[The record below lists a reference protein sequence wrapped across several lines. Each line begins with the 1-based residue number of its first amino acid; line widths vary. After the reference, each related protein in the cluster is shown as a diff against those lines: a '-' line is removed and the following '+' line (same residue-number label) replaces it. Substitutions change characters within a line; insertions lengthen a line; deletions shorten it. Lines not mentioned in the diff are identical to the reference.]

1 MSQVKSAN
9 RIANVE
15 EYYFSKKLAE
25 VKGLDTPELRIIN
38 LGIGSPDQAP
48 SHETIKALTNT
59 AQQPG
64 SHGYQSYKGIPD
76 LRKAIAN
83 FYSATYGVN
92 LNTETDI
99 LPLMGSKEGI
109 MHIAMAFVN
118 EGEEVL
124 IPNPGYPTY
133 SSVAKLVGAKIRSY
147 NLKEE
152 LDWGVDIE
160 SLKKSDLSKVKVM
173 WINFPHM
180 PTGRT
185 ASRAELMELV
195 QLARKNNFLI
205 VNDNPYSLILNDSP
219 LSILSIEGADEVAL
233 ELNSLSK
240 SHNMAG
246 WRIGWVA
253 GNKDYIDAVLRV
265 KSNMDSGMFLGLQQ
279 AAVEAL
285 KNGKTW
291 FEELNGVYKKRKQAA
306 CRILDALGCTYSQK
320 QSGLFVWAKA
330 PAHVPDVEKW
340 IDEILYGTKVFITPG
355 FIFGDAGDR
364 YIRISLCATEEKLNE
379 ARERIEKFLVAGSR
393 FSVSGSQ
400 SHVSHLTTQI
410 SS

>member
-1 MSQVKSAN
+1 MIKTAR

-25 VKGLDTPELRIIN
+25 VRSLDTPELRVIN

-48 SHETIKALTNT
+48 SKNAIEALTASAHNP
-59 AQQPG
+59 AN
-64 SHGYQSYKGIPD
+64 HGYQNYKGIPAF
-76 LRKAIAN
+76 RKAIAD
-83 FYSATYGVN
+83 FYNNVYKTSVDA
-92 LNTETDI
+92 ETMI

-109 MHIAMAFVN
+109 MHVSMAFVN

-133 SSVAKLVGAKIRSY
+133 SSVANLVGAKLRPY
-147 NLKEE
+147 ELKEE
-152 LDWGVDIE
+152 LDWGIDIE
-160 SLKKSDLSKVKVM
+160 ALEKSDLSNVKLM

-185 ASRAELMELV
+185 ASRQELKALV
-195 QLARKNNFLI
+195 DLARKHQFLI
-205 VNDNPYSLILNDSP
+205 VNDNPYSMILNDNPVS
-219 LSILSIEGADEVAL
+219 LLSIEGADEVAL

-246 WRIGWVA
+246 WRLGWVA
-253 GNKDYIDAVLRV
+253 GRKEFIDAVLKV
-265 KSNMDSGMFLGLQQ
+265 KSNMDSGMFLGLQH

-285 KNGKTW
+285 KNGREW
-291 FEELNGVYKKRKQAA
+291 FSELNTMYAGRKKIATE
-306 CRILDALGCTYSQK
+306 ILKELNCSYSAK

-330 PAHVPDVEKW
+330 PASIHDVEKW

-355 FIFGDAGDR
+355 FIFGEAGRR
-364 YIRISLCATEEKLNE
+364 YIRVSLCCTVEMLNE
-379 ARERIEKFLVAGSR
+379 ALNRIRKFNLEKRKAKTES
-393 FSVSGSQ
+393 
-400 SHVSHLTTQI
+400 I
-410 SS
+410 SA

>member
-1 MSQVKSAN
+1 MSQVKLAN

-25 VKGLDTPELRIIN
+25 VKSLDTPELRIIN

-59 AQQPG
+59 ALLPG
-64 SHGYQSYKGIPD
+64 SHGYQSYKGIPE

-83 FYSATYGVN
+83 FYSTMYGVN

-118 EGEEVL
+118 EGDEVL

-133 SSVAKLVGAKIRSY
+133 SSVAKLLGAKIRTY

-160 SLKKSDLSKVKVM
+160 SLKKSDLSKVKIM
-173 WINFPHM
+173 WVNFPHM

-185 ASRAELMELV
+185 ASREELTALV

-205 VNDNPYSLILNDSP
+205 VNDNPYSMILNDSP

-253 GNKDYIDAVLRV
+253 GNKDYVDAVLRV

-285 KNGKTW
+285 KNGAAW
-291 FEELNGVYKKRKQAA
+291 FEELNSVYKKRKQAA
-306 CRILDALGCTYSQK
+306 CKILDALGCTYSEK

-364 YIRISLCATEEKLNE
+364 YIRLSLCATVEKLNE
-379 ARERIEKFLVAGSR
+379 ARERIEKFLATGSQ